1 MSIAAPARLLGA
13 LLVGALT
20 LVACSSDDENADDEN
35 GDDVSSASAPATAGG
50 GAPSTSSA
58 PTAAAGTT
66 AAPSAATG
74 VPAVT
79 VPAGAASVEI
89 IDFAYAPQV
98 ITVAPGQALVFTNA
112 DLDEHTVTSETSDVL
127 VSDVIPPGG
136 QFSVTLDEPG
146 TYDYVCTIH
155 EFMSGSVEVT
165 A

>member
-20 LVACSSDDENADDEN
+20 LIACSDDDENADDAN
-35 GDDVSSASAPATAGG
+35 GDDASSASTTAGG
-50 GAPSTSSA
+50 GGTSSTSPA
-58 PTAAAGTT
+58 PAAAAST
-66 AAPSAATG
+66 AAPSATTG

-98 ITVAPGQALVFTNA
+98 VTVAPGQALVFTNA

-127 VSDVIPPGG
+127 VSDVISPGG